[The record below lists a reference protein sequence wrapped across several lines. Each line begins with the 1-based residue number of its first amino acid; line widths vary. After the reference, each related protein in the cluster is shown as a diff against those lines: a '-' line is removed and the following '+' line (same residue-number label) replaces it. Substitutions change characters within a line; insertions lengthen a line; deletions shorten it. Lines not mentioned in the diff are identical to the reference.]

1 MSKIPTGKERR
12 RLRNMV
18 QDPRVQYRYAL
29 YFFGFAVAAAVVNQ
43 MLMVR
48 AFRSILIQ
56 TLVGTNVDPAA
67 LQAAVGVPLQA
78 LALRM
83 TIMYP
88 IFGMIC
94 AAFAIWVTHKF
105 VGPQVALKRFI
116 SRLEDGDYSGEC
128 RLRGGDELQP
138 VAAALTDL
146 ARALEARQ
154 AEGKRAA

>member
-1 MSKIPTGKERR
+1 MSKIPTGRERR

-67 LQAAVGVPLQA
+67 LQTAVAVPLQA

-94 AAFAIWVTHKF
+94 AAFAIASIGTTTEWCL
-105 VGPQVALKRFI
+105 P
-116 SRLEDGDYSGEC
+116 EN
-128 RLRGGDELQP
+128 
-138 VAAALTDL
+138 
-146 ARALEARQ
+146 RALNVSHSLPISSSRTAAWSMLRMTLPFWMAWFGTSTPATEASTRT
-154 AEGKRAA
+154 